1 MKIKNVNSKRLALLI
16 MTGFVLMT
24 TSCKKQE
31 TNPEIEQIET
41 EDNTEELENT
51 EFQIIEGKIE
61 EKESEN
67 IESTET
73 IGSLEIIPENSEV
86 STEKV
91 ESTEQNADQVI
102 DTYLED
108 LNSKIKKSSENG
120 NLKEIKEIITSNFIK
135 IVDFIWYGSTING
148 ITYDELSDAT
158 KQNMLETFQLLDHII
173 DQYFPDYK
181 QTISSKYSEIKEKT
195 EEKVHDKIGNDNWNK
210 LGDAKDSLQESLE
223 DVGDVLGNLTESGKV
238 KVKNWYEQLK
248 ENQK

>member
-1 MKIKNVNSKRLALLI
+1 MKIQNVNSKRLALLI
-16 MTGFVLMT
+16 MTGFVLTT

-51 EFQIIEGKIE
+51 EFQVIDGKIE

-73 IGSLEIIPENSEV
+73 TGSLEIIPENSEV

-108 LNSKIKKSSENG
+108 LNFKIKESSESG
-120 NLKEIKEIITSNFIK
+120 DLKSIKEIITSNFIK

-148 ITYDELSDAT
+148 VTYDELSDAT
-158 KQNMLETFQLLDHII
+158 KQNILETFQLLDHII

-181 QTISSKYSEIKEKT
+181 QNMSSKYNDFKD
-195 EEKVHDKIGNDNWNK
+195 KVEDKMHDKLGDDNWNK
-210 LGDAKDSLQESLE
+210 LGDAKENAEESLSDLK
-223 DVGDVLGNLTESGKV
+223 DVFNDLTDSGKV
-238 KVKNWYEQLK
+238 KVKSWYEQFK
-248 ENQK
+248 NKHE

>member
-73 IGSLEIIPENSEV
+73 TGSLEIIPENSEV
-86 STEKV
+86 
-91 ESTEQNADQVI
+91 STEQNADQVI

-108 LNSKIKKSSENG
+108 LNSKIKKSSESG

-181 QTISSKYSEIKEKT
+181 QSISSKYSEIKEKT

-238 KVKNWYEQLK
+238 KVKSWYEQLK